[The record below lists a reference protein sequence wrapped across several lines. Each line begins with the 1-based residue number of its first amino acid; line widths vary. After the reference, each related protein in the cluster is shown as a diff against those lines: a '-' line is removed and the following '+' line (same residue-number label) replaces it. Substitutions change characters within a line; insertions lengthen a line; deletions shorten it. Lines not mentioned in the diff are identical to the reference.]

1 MKKVSFVP
9 WENTGMEILKK
20 PPLKKP
26 HVYIKFSI
34 CAVFALAY
42 CVLMFFAFYNAE
54 RYTSAV
60 PLELEA
66 KIVRVERMSTE
77 DSDSYDA
84 IMRYVHEGVAY
95 EAVYDSFNREK
106 DAQALIGQS
115 VIVAVDTTN
124 PGDTLDS
131 LRDLAISMLGFSCI
145 PVFFLAFAPSVPHR
159 KTYVETYGWCV
170 EAIKKDIPALP
181 KYGMMRMLIWV
192 AGCFVMYFCFPTVFS
207 AYGWKNVIFGIF
219 AISVIVGAVGAVLFV
234 RDCLLAKAGRISF
247 HCDSFVSKCV
257 RSDSE
262 SGDSYYVNFTNGTNI
277 FEKSVS
283 AAVYEKMKEGDVVE
297 SAYLGNQKKPVL
309 CFYHNEEVIS

>member
-1 MKKVSFVP
+1 
-9 WENTGMEILKK
+9 MEAMKK

-66 KIVRVERMSTE
+66 KIVRVERVSTE

-84 IMRYVHEGVAY
+84 IMRYVHEVVAY
-95 EAVYDSFNREK
+95 EAVYDSFSREK

-131 LRDLAISMLGFSCI
+131 LRNMAISMLGFSCI
-145 PVFFLAFAPSVPHR
+145 PVFFLAFAPAVPHR
-159 KTYVETYGWCV
+159 KTYVETYGWRV

-192 AGCFVMYFCFPTVFS
+192 AGCFIMYLSFPTVFS
-207 AYGWKNVIFGIF
+207 AYGWKNVIVGIF
-219 AISVIVGAVGAVLFV
+219 AISEIVGAVGAVLFV
-234 RDCLLAKAGRISF
+234 RDCLLAKVGKISF
-247 HCDSFVSKCV
+247 HRDSFVSKCV

-262 SGDSYYVNFTNGTNI
+262 NGDSYYVNFTNGTNI

-283 AAVYEKMKEGDVVE
+283 AAVYEKMKKGDVVE

-309 CFYHNEEVIS
+309 CFYHNEEVIR